1 MWKNTVCII
10 TGAALRRDMTRVIQ
24 SFSVPDGSVAHA
36 KLKQWKENNANIS
49 AIIQMLIEEEQTE
62 AQVQALKKKI
72 MHLKQLT
79 KDGKRMNKQQWDE
92 IFWAW

>member
-1 MWKNTVCII
+1 
-10 TGAALRRDMTRVIQ
+10 MTRIVQ

-36 KLKQWKENNANIS
+36 KLKQWKEMDANIS

-62 AQVQALKKKI
+62 AQVQAMMKKI
-72 MHLKQLT
+72 MRLKELT